1 MRGRAP
7 GGGAID
13 EAATKAWFIEQA
25 DPYLHPRHIFVVP
38 EIPLAQTNK
47 VDRAGLKI
55 EAAERTRTGNAARG
69 MTMSTTISI
78 LEKRRIEAE
87 IIKPIFDELV
97 ARFGK
102 DEAKAVIAKAVRE
115 NSIQQAGAFRAELGE
130 GSGIDGFYSTL
141 HLWTM
146 NGALEIEVTQQSST
160 ALDYTVHRCRYAEMY
175 RELGLA
181 EIGHLLSCQ
190 RDAVFCKGIDPRIEM
205 ERTQTIM
212 EGADHCDFS
221 YRLNEIGPSD

>member
-1 MRGRAP
+1 
-7 GGGAID
+7 
-13 EAATKAWFIEQA
+13 
-25 DPYLHPRHIFVVP
+25 
-38 EIPLAQTNK
+38 
-47 VDRAGLKI
+47 
-55 EAAERTRTGNAARG
+55 
-69 MTMSTTISI
+69 MTTVSI

-87 IIKPIFDELV
+87 IIKPIYDELV

-102 DEAKAVIAKAVRE
+102 DEAKAVIGKAVRE
-115 NSIQQAGAFRAELGE
+115 NSIRQAAAFRTELGE
-130 GSGIDGFYSTL
+130 HSGIDGFYSTL

-146 NGALEIEVTQQSST
+146 NGALEIEVTEQSPT
-160 ALDYTVHRCRYAEMY
+160 ALDYNVHRCRYAEMY

-212 EGADHCDFS
+212 EGADHCDFR
-221 YRLNEIGPSD
+221 YRLKEEPLSDR